1 MVTHAE
7 KQRLEA
13 ALRSA
18 AGEEELT
25 LPQSRE
31 IAGEFGLSLLEVER
45 SALEAGIVPAHYSRN
60 MGTLGHAGQ
69 RQLLESRVAVV
80 GLGGLG
86 GHVVEALARLGVGHI
101 VGVDGDSFVE
111 SNLNRQIL
119 SSLATLG
126 EQKAALTAEH
136 VRQVNPAV
144 QFEAHAS
151 RFEELEPG
159 ALEGSSLVFDCLDT
173 IPARMTLER
182 VCAEM
187 EVILV
192 HGAIAGW
199 AGQVAV
205 VRPGSGLL
213 SRLYGT
219 SRHGMEERLG
229 NLHFTA
235 AVAANMMVAR
245 AVPLLLGESLPE
257 RNTVRFFD
265 LEADEWESAEL

>member
-1 MVTHAE
+1 MPTDAQKE
-7 KQRLEA
+7 RLEG

-18 AGEEELT
+18 AGPEELSFT
-25 LPQSRE
+25 QARE
-31 IAGEFGLSLLEVER
+31 IAEEFGLSLLEVER

-60 MGTLGHAGQ
+60 MGTLGPAGQ
-69 RQLLESRVAVV
+69 RQLLGSRVAVV

-119 SSLATLG
+119 AALDSLG
-126 EQKAALTAEH
+126 EQKARRTAEH
-136 VRQVNPAV
+136 VRQINPVV
-144 QFEAHAS
+144 QFEAHGE
-151 RFEELEPG
+151 RFEDLEPG
-159 ALEGSSLVFDCLDT
+159 ALEDCSPVFDCLDT
-173 IPARMTLER
+173 IPARMALER
-182 VCAEM
+182 LCAEM
-187 EVILV
+187 EAILV

-205 VRPGSGLL
+205 VPPGSGLL
-213 SRLYGT
+213 SRLYGS
-219 SRHGMEERLG
+219 SRHGMEEQLG

-235 AVAANMMVAR
+235 AVAANLMVAR
-245 AVPLLLGESLPE
+245 AVPLLLGQSLPE